1 MTTPPCYLT
10 EFAVSNP
17 PTRNPQPGV
26 GEAGDESELAGRR
39 QAGALL
45 RAAREAAG
53 RSLTELASQLK
64 VSADKISALESGDW
78 SRLHDPAHARGL
90 LRAAAKAV
98 RADADAVLR
107 PLPPAF
113 VRGTPIVPAPGVTM
127 GPVRPAEPVGT
138 HGSSRR
144 LVWLGVLVVVVALGL
159 LFLPR
164 ADRLGHVAQQLRALL
179 SHRAGTAPT
188 AASSVM
194 TAPAVPNSPA
204 ASSAS
209 SAAAAAKPLGS
220 GLSSPPDSPASSSP
234 ATHAPASSPAAG
246 VAPPSRAHRA
256 AAASAPAASASVP
269 AGPPGPLLS
278 LSASGQ
284 SWVRVRS
291 QSGRVL
297 FTGLLAAGASREVY
311 TLAADF
317 PLHLTVGNAAQT
329 RVSLGGN
336 PVALPA
342 GGDNVARLVLKGAT
356 P

>member
-1 MTTPPCYLT
+1 M
-10 EFAVSNP
+10 SNP
-17 PTRNPQPGV
+17 PTRNPQP
-26 GEAGDESELAGRR
+26 ASAADGDESELAGRR

-53 RSLTELASQLK
+53 RSLNELASQLK
-64 VSADKISALESGDW
+64 VSAEKISALESGDW

-107 PLPPAF
+107 PLPPVF

-164 ADRLGHVAQQLRALL
+164 SDRLGHVAQQVRAML
-179 SHRAGTAPT
+179 SHRSGSPRPV
-188 AASSVM
+188 ASSVV
-194 TAPAVPNSPA
+194 TTQSVAPAAESSGA
-204 ASSAS
+204 AP
-209 SAAAAAKPLGS
+209 AAAASKPGGS
-220 GLSSPPDSPASSSP
+220 SVSGPADSP
-234 ATHAPASSPAAG
+234 TASSPASPRAG
-246 VAPPSRAHRA
+246 TPASPPAADPTRSSAAHGA
-256 AAASAPAASASVP
+256 GAASAPAAAASLP
-269 AGPPGPLLS
+269 SGPPGPLLS
-278 LSASGQ
+278 LRTSGQ
-284 SWVRVRS
+284 SWVQVRS
-291 QSGRVL
+291 QAGRVL
-297 FTGLLAAGASREVY
+297 FTGLLAAGASQDVS

-329 RVSLGGN
+329 RVSLGGQA
-336 PVALPA
+336 VTLPA
-342 GGDNVARLVLKGAT
+342 GGDNVARLVVKAAA

>member
-1 MTTPPCYLT
+1 M
-10 EFAVSNP
+10 SNP
-17 PTRNPQPGV
+17 PTRNPQAG
-26 GEAGDESELAGRR
+26 AADDGDESELAGRR

-98 RADADAVLR
+98 RADAEAVLR
-107 PLPPAF
+107 PLPPVF

-144 LVWLGVLVVVVALGL
+144 LVWLGVVVVVVALGL

-164 ADRLGHVAQQLRALL
+164 SDRLGYVAQQLRALL
-179 SHRAGTAPT
+179 SHRAGTPAPGAQSIT
-188 AASSVM
+188 TTSAASTSS
-194 TAPAVPNSPA
+194 TPPAASAAAPAASAAAGGTSSLSSPSNSPA
-204 ASSAS
+204 ASNPSAQPGAAPARPS
-209 SAAAAAKPLGS
+209 ASAAASAARQL
-220 GLSSPPDSPASSSP
+220 
-234 ATHAPASSPAAG
+234 AG
-246 VAPPSRAHRA
+246 
-256 AAASAPAASASVP
+256 ASAPAATASLP

-278 LSASGQ
+278 LSASAQ

-291 QSGRVL
+291 QAGRVL
-297 FTGLLAAGASREVY
+297 FTGLLAAGASREVP
-311 TLAADF
+311 TLATDF
-317 PLHLTVGNAAQT
+317 PLRLTVGNAAQT
-329 RVSLGGN
+329 RVSLGGK

-342 GGDNVARLVLKGAT
+342 GGDNVARLVLKGAA

>member
-1 MTTPPCYLT
+1 
-10 EFAVSNP
+10 VSNP
-17 PTRNPQPGV
+17 STRNPQPAADDGN
-26 GEAGDESELAGRR
+26 ESELAGRR

-53 RSLTELASQLK
+53 RSLSELASQLK

-107 PLPPAF
+107 PLPPIF

-164 ADRLGHVAQQLRALL
+164 SDRLGYVAQQLRALL
-179 SHRAGTAPT
+179 SHHAGTPRPAGSGIGTGSTISSTISTT
-188 AASSVM
+188 AA
-194 TAPAVPNSPA
+194 
-204 ASSAS
+204 
-209 SAAAAAKPLGS
+209 SAAAAAQHPGS
-220 GLSSPPDSPASSSP
+220 RLSSGPRPAASSSP
-234 ATHAPASSPAAG
+234 AAQASTPASVPQARLAPAS
-246 VAPPSRAHRA
+246 VAREA
-256 AAASAPAASASVP
+256 AAASAPAASASLP
-269 AGPPGPLLS
+269 AGPPGPPLS

-291 QSGRVL
+291 QAGRVL
-297 FTGLLAAGASREVY
+297 FTGLLAAGGSRNVS

-329 RVSLGGN
+329 RVSLGGK

-342 GGDNVARLVLKGAT
+342 GGDNVARLVLKGAA